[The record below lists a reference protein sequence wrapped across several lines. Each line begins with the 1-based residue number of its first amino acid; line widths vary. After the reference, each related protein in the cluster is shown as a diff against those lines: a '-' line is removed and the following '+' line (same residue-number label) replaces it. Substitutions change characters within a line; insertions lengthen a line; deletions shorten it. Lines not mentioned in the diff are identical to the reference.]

1 MTNLP
6 MIASVTFDENP
17 DRLKVMWPVKR
28 NWLGFVIYSLLL
40 LLWLVLLVG
49 GVVYTWQI
57 AFSGERFAFV
67 FTVMLLILLYILFRF
82 GAILWRQWQYFAAD
96 REILFVNQ
104 SRLIVR
110 RPVSLLGLTDA
121 FDMAHV
127 SPFYVSE
134 KHHCPAFDYGYQNIY
149 FGRDLPPEAAA
160 QLVLFLNGRFF
171 PHLDDDDED

>member
-1 MTNLP
+1 
-6 MIASVTFDENP
+6 
-17 DRLKVMWPVKR
+17 
-28 NWLGFVIYSLLL
+28 
-40 LLWLVLLVG
+40 
-49 GVVYTWQI
+49 
-57 AFSGERFAFV
+57 
-67 FTVMLLILLYILFRF
+67 
-82 GAILWRQWQYFAAD
+82 LWRQWQYFAAD

-104 SRLIVR
+104 SRLIMR

-149 FGRDLPPEAAA
+149 FGRDLPPKAAE